1 MMEQLQAALI
11 AITVLRS
18 NVDRV
23 FGIFLNDLHSGEQNK
38 QVAYLQGLLSTVNM
52 NLRNVVRKIKNLKP
66 ISHPLYLERMNNF
79 NQQSAEKRQ
88 INYMMTTLTQ
98 FFGDMTISAS
108 KSVKSDISFDITLG
122 YILKAVIIIRGMMI
136 EWIVVKGYEE
146 SIDLWTQSR
155 HKVFRKVTENALAAI
170 LHFDSVEYPELGV
183 QSFMIWFHTLIN
195 LFIEPCKHC
204 GLHLNKFSPPTWRD
218 FHNGEAYHEECKPNN
233 ISFSI
238 AR

>member
-38 QVAYLQGLLSTVNM
+38 QVACLQGLLSTVNM
-52 NLRNVVRKIKNLKP
+52 NL
-66 ISHPLYLERMNNF
+66 
-79 NQQSAEKRQ
+79 RQ

-108 KSVKSDISFDITLG
+108 NSVKSDISFDITLG